1 MGLYTLKGFFI
12 EHITIDIVYGYWN
25 YYRKFGKNFNS
36 LYVMCQLLSLFLKE
50 DDDDVQLM
58 EVISMSS
65 EDKLKIE
72 EMKNILIND
81 DNDSIIK
88 MALADESCN
97 VDEIVDLALAV
108 NVCLKYDDFEAR
120 LWKDSSQVSIYN
132 YIMTEC
138 HRESKEKLI
147 EFAKVYLDIDR
158 VTEGA
163 EAIDEESLDYKY
175 IVDSCLYYIL

>member
-1 MGLYTLKGFFI
+1 
-12 EHITIDIVYGYWN
+12 
-25 YYRKFGKNFNS
+25 
-36 LYVMCQLLSLFLKE
+36 
-50 DDDDVQLM
+50 
-58 EVISMSS
+58 
-65 EDKLKIE
+65 
-72 EMKNILIND
+72 MKNILIND

-163 EAIDEESLDYKY
+163 EALDEESLDYKY
-175 IVDSCLYYIL
+175 IVDSCLYLIVAYMGELKDKYIDTPQLDEQLLII